1 MSRALIPLLIL
12 CLPLLAAC
20 APERF
25 SRPALSVTPTVI
37 EQPAPASPEQSAPA
51 GTEAPLRADT
61 SSLGLVVSLGLAVT
75 VSGADLPGGVP
86 VTVTLFGPAGETV
99 TRAATQ
105 PGQVT
110 LNIPYARAGLT
121 PYLVQVGPHRFD
133 GRVTLRPGQPVTP
146 LTLKVGARGV
156 RVNRPRPPALVLHP
170 LDAQGNVT
178 DLPVRVLIERPDG
191 VTLRPVVPVRHL
203 TAWTFLPP
211 GRVTGLLRVTAV
223 TGEAAGEV
231 GEVDL
236 LPGPVVRA
244 SGPGGAGTDLPRVT
258 DLLDELGNR
267 VVDGE
272 AMLLE
277 GQADGWNVQVPLT
290 PVAGQAQGFQEVP
303 DGRARGEELRR

>member
-1 MSRALIPLLIL
+1 MSRPPSRPLLVLIL
-12 CLPLLAAC
+12 CMPLLAAC

-37 EQPAPASPEQSAPA
+37 EQPAPDPSAPEQPAPD
-51 GTEAPLRADT
+51 GTGSPLRADT
-61 SSLGLVVSLGLAVT
+61 PALGLAVT

-99 TRAATQ
+99 TRAATR

-110 LNIPYARAGLT
+110 LTVPYARAGLT
-121 PYLVQVGPHRFD
+121 PYLVQVGPHRFE

-223 TGEAAGEV
+223 TGDAAGEV

-236 LPGPVVRA
+236 LPGPVVSA
-244 SGPGGAGTDLPRVT
+244 SGPGGVGTALPRVS
-258 DLLDELGNR
+258 DLRDELGNR

-277 GQADGWNVQVPLT
+277 GQVDGWNVQVPLT
-290 PVAGQAQGFQEVP
+290 PVAGQAQGFGALP
-303 DGRARGEELRR
+303 DGQARAEELRR